1 MILTQVDGSREAVK
15 VCELMMAWMPKNP
28 GPEPRG
34 SECRSW
40 ESQEAPHQAP
50 TFCQESLLERPILMT
65 CSGIF
70 TTGVPPLSHSPSA
83 LSHNEGWG
91 LVALGR
97 VCGRV
102 CGHVWGREDD
112 AHQSSLVWQIPA
124 SLQCRG
130 GGPGLWNLGCVKTK
144 SEMAR
149 MPPSK

>member
-1 MILTQVDGSREAVK
+1 
-15 VCELMMAWMPKNP
+15 
-28 GPEPRG
+28 
-34 SECRSW
+34 
-40 ESQEAPHQAP
+40 
-50 TFCQESLLERPILMT
+50 MT

-70 TTGVPPLSHSPSA
+70 TTGAPPLSHSPSALSHSPSA

-91 LVALGR
+91 LVALGP

-102 CGHVWGREDD
+102 YGHVWGREDD

-124 SLQCRG
+124 SEISFSAMQG
-130 GGPGLWNLGCVKTK
+130 WGPGLWNLGCVKTK